1 VKNLLA
7 LVSCHSREE
16 FSNAIRNT
24 WLPSVPEG
32 MDVKFFRGRGATRE
46 PLADEVWLDCRDDYE
61 GLPNKVQ
68 EIVRWAYDHDCDYVA
83 KVDDDVAVKPKA
95 WLDGF
100 LRCDFTGCKE
110 SACKP
115 NEIQTPYGFFYVLNR
130 KTMKLVL
137 DAPIPGQ
144 PGSTHTHNH
153 GNDEAWVS
161 TVLHNNGIYLKHDHR
176 YFLHRG
182 GRPKPEFRSLRAPKR
197 DQPYVTVP
205 SPDCFAWCVYL
216 NWMGFHQTPREDLMK
231 EYYYLYERYAK

>member
-16 FSNAIRNT
+16 FSNAIRST

-32 MDVKFFRGRGATRE
+32 LDVRFFRGGGATRE
-46 PLADEVWLDCRDDYE
+46 PLADEVFLDCRDDYA

-68 EIVRWAYDHDCDYVA
+68 EIVRWAYDNGYEYVA
-83 KVDDDVAVKPKA
+83 KVDDDVVVKPKA

-100 LRCDFTGCKE
+100 YRGDFTGCLE

-130 KTMKLVL
+130 KTMKLVI
-137 DAPIPGQ
+137 DAPLP
-144 PGSTHTHNH
+144 SH

-161 TVLHNNGIYLKHDHR
+161 TVLYTNAIFLHPDRR

-197 DQPYVTVP
+197 EAPFVMIP
-205 SPDCFAWCVYL
+205 PPDAFAWCVYL
-216 NWMGFHQTPREDLMK
+216 NWNGFHQTPREELMK

>member
-1 VKNLLA
+1 MSVLQA
-7 LVSCHSREE
+7 IVSCHSREE
-16 FSNAIRNT
+16 YSNAIRST

-32 MDVKFFRGRGATRE
+32 LDVRFFRGRGAIRE
-46 PLADEVWLDCRDDYE
+46 PLTDEVWLDCRDDYE

-68 EIVRWAYDHDCDYVA
+68 EIVRWAYDHDYEYVA
-83 KVDDDVAVKPKA
+83 KVDDDVVVKPKE
-95 WLDGF
+95 WLNGF
-100 LRCDFTGCKE
+100 RRCDFTGCRE

-130 KTMKLVL
+130 NTMKLVIDEPL
-137 DAPIPGQ
+137 P
-144 PGSTHTHNH
+144 SH

-161 TVLHNNGIYLKHDHR
+161 TALYKKGIFLNPDHR

-197 DQPYVTVP
+197 ESPLVITP
-205 SPDCFAWCVYL
+205 SPDAFAWCVYL
-216 NWMGFHQTPREDLMK
+216 NWAGFHQTPREELMK